1 MISVFVDTNI
11 IISGIFF
18 SGLEAEVLR
27 YKDIKLVSADIC
39 KEETLEVAERK
50 FDELSSKSLEKV
62 LHEVEEAL
70 LDIDFIGRNEY
81 EGKIQ
86 EAEKLVDGEND
97 SKVLAAVLYI
107 EPDHFITGDDDFH
120 NEGVKERVDIIK
132 SRELLDKI
140 D

>member
-39 KEETLEVAERK
+39 REEALDVAERK
-50 FDELSSKSLEKV
+50 FDVLSSKSLEKV

-70 LDIDFIGRNEY
+70 MDIDFIERKEY
-81 EGKIQ
+81 EEKIQ
-86 EAEKLVDGEND
+86 EAESLVGGEND
-97 SKVLAAVLYI
+97 SKVLAAVLHV
-107 EPDHFITGDDDFH
+107 EPDHFITGDGDFD
-120 NEGVKERVDIIK
+120 NEEVRKRVDLK
-132 SRELLDKI
+132 TSRELLDKI